1 MNYVECFAA
10 ECVVSYNS
18 TLHSQHSTLLL
29 RFFMKNRYI
38 GDRAFYRHVFG
49 IAIPIIVQ
57 NGITNFVSML
67 DNIMVGQVGT
77 LPMSG
82 VSIVNGL
89 IFVFNLCIFGASS
102 GAGIFTAQ
110 FYGSKDD
117 EGIRHTFRFKFLI
130 CCIISALGIGLFLL
144 GDRFLIGLYL
154 TGEGDPAEAA
164 EVLHY
169 GVQYLHVMLW
179 GFLPFALT
187 NTYASTL
194 KETGN
199 TFVPMLAGITATLV
213 NLVGNYILIFGHF
226 GAPAL
231 GVRGA
236 ALATVIS
243 RFVEL
248 AIVAGWTHLHSGK
261 NPFIAGVYRSFYL
274 PGKLLK
280 AIVIKGMPLLINEF
294 LWSSGMAILNQCYS
308 TCGLDVVPAQNIS
321 STLFQL
327 SSVVFLSMGNAVGII
342 MGQMLGAGSTEPTI
356 RDTSRKLLALSVVSG
371 VVFGCLM
378 ASVSGIF
385 PKIYNTTEAVQQ
397 LAMWLICI
405 NAFMMPFNSYT
416 NATYFTLRSGGQT
429 LVTFLFDS
437 CFVWCFCVPLAYC
450 LSRFTAM
457 PIIPLFAI
465 CQGTDLIKC
474 LIGAFMIKQG
484 KWIQNLTA

>member
-1 MNYVECFAA
+1 
-10 ECVVSYNS
+10 
-18 TLHSQHSTLLL
+18 
-29 RFFMKNRYI
+29 MKHRYI
-38 GDRAFYRHVFG
+38 GDRAFYRRCFG
-49 IAIPIIVQ
+49 VAVPIIVQ

-67 DNIMVGQVGT
+67 DNIMVGQIGT
-77 LPMSG
+77 MPMSG

-89 IFVFNLCIFGASS
+89 IFVFNLCVFGASS

-110 FYGSKDD
+110 FYGSSDN

-130 CCIISALGIGLFLL
+130 CCVISAVGTALFLL
-144 GDRFLIGLYL
+144 GDSFLIRLYL

-164 EVLHY
+164 LVLRY
-169 GVQYLHVMLW
+169 GLEYLHIMIW

-199 TFVPMLAGITATLV
+199 TFVPMVAGITATLV
-213 NLVGNYILIFGHF
+213 NLAGNYILIFGHF
-226 GAPAL
+226 GAPAM

-236 ALATVIS
+236 ALATVVS

-248 AIVAGWTHLHSGK
+248 AIVAGWTHLHTEK
-261 NPFIAGVYRSFYL
+261 NPFIVGAYRSCYL
-274 PGKLLK
+274 PGRLLK
-280 AIVIKGMPLLINEF
+280 AIVIKGMPLLINEA

-342 MGQMLGAGSTEPTI
+342 MGQMLGAGSSEEEV
-356 RDTSRKLLALSVVSG
+356 RDANGKLLALSVASG
-371 VVFGCLM
+371 VVFGVLM
-378 ASVSGIF
+378 ASVSGLF
-385 PKIYNTTEAVQQ
+385 PHLYNTTEEVRQ
-397 LAMWLICI
+397 LATWLICI
-405 NAFMMPFNSYT
+405 NAVMMPFISYT

-429 LVTFLFDS
+429 MITFLFDS
-437 CFVWCFCVPLAYC
+437 CFVWGVCIPLAYC
-450 LSRFTAM
+450 LSRFT
-457 PIIPLFAI
+457 PLSIIPLFAI
-465 CQGTDLIKC
+465 CQGTDLVKC
-474 LIGAFMIKQG
+474 VIGAAMIKQG

>member
-1 MNYVECFAA
+1 
-10 ECVVSYNS
+10 
-18 TLHSQHSTLLL
+18 
-29 RFFMKNRYI
+29 MKNRYI

-89 IFVFNLCIFGASS
+89 IFVFNLCIFGATS

-110 FYGSKDD
+110 FFGSKDD
-117 EGIRHTFRFKFLI
+117 EGIRYTFRFKVLVCCFLTV
-130 CCIISALGIGLFLL
+130 LGILLFQLK
-144 GDRFLIGLYL
+144 DSFLIGLYL
-154 TGEGDPAEAA
+154 TGEGNPAEAA

-169 GVQYLHVMLW
+169 GLQYLHVMLW

-187 NTYASTL
+187 NAYASTL

-199 TFVPMLAGITATLV
+199 TFIPMVAGIAATMV
-213 NLVGNYILIFGHF
+213 NLFGNYILIFGHF

-248 AIVAGWTHLHSGK
+248 AIVAGWTHLHAAN

-356 RDTSRKLLALSVVSG
+356 RDTNRKLLALSVVSG

-378 ASVSGIF
+378 ASVSETF
-385 PKIYNTTEAVQQ
+385 PRIYNTTEAVQQ

-465 CQGTDLIKC
+465 CQSTDLIKC

>member
-1 MNYVECFAA
+1 MF
-10 ECVVSYNS
+10 
-18 TLHSQHSTLLL
+18 H
-29 RFFMKNRYI
+29 RYI
-38 GDRAFYRHVFG
+38 GDKTFYRRCFG
-49 IAIPIIVQ
+49 VAVPIIVQ

-67 DNIMVGQVGT
+67 DNIMVGQIGT

-89 IFVFNLCIFGASS
+89 IFVFNLCVFGASS

-110 FYGSKDD
+110 FFGSRDQ
-117 EGIRHTFRFKFLI
+117 EGIRHTFRFKFLS
-130 CCIISALGIGLFLL
+130 CLLISALGIGIFLL
-144 GDRFLIGLYL
+144 GDSFLISLYL

-164 EVLHY
+164 QVLSH
-169 GVQYLHVMLW
+169 GLQYLHVMLW

-187 NTYASTL
+187 NAYASTL
-194 KETGN
+194 KESGN
-199 TFVPMLAGITATLV
+199 TFIPMIAGITATLV

-248 AIVAGWTHLHSGK
+248 AIVAGWTHLNSAK
-261 NPFIAGVYRSFYL
+261 NPFIVGAYRSMYL

-280 AIVIKGMPLLINEF
+280 AIIIKGMPLLINEA
-294 LWSSGMAILNQCYS
+294 LWSSGMAIMNQCYS

-327 SSVVFLSMGNAVGII
+327 GSVVFLSLGNAVGII
-342 MGQMLGAGSTEPTI
+342 MGQMLGAGNTAEEV
-356 RDTSRKLLALSVVSG
+356 RDSNRKLLALSVASG
-371 VVFGCLM
+371 VVFGALV
-378 ASVSGIF
+378 ASVSGLF
-385 PKIYNTTEAVQQ
+385 PKLYNTTEEVRQ

-437 CFVWCFCVPLAYC
+437 CFVWGVCIPLAFY
-450 LSRFTAM
+450 LSRFTNLS
-457 PIIPLFAI
+457 IIPLFAI
-465 CQGTDLIKC
+465 CQGTDLIKSV
-474 LIGAFMIKQG
+474 IGACMIKQG

>member
-1 MNYVECFAA
+1 
-10 ECVVSYNS
+10 
-18 TLHSQHSTLLL
+18 
-29 RFFMKNRYI
+29 MKHRYI
-38 GDRAFYRHVFG
+38 GDRAFYRRCFG
-49 IAIPIIVQ
+49 VAVPIIVQ

-67 DNIMVGQVGT
+67 DNIMVGQIGT
-77 LPMSG
+77 MPMSG

-89 IFVFNLCIFGASS
+89 IFVFNLCVFGASS

-110 FYGSKDD
+110 FYGSIDN

-130 CCIISALGIGLFLL
+130 CCVISAVGTALFLL
-144 GDRFLIGLYL
+144 GDSFLIGLYL

-164 EVLHY
+164 QVLRY
-169 GVQYLHVMLW
+169 GLEYLHIMIW

-199 TFVPMLAGITATLV
+199 TFVPMVAGITATLV
-213 NLVGNYILIFGHF
+213 NLAGNYILIFGHF
-226 GAPAL
+226 GAPAM

-236 ALATVIS
+236 ALATVVS

-248 AIVAGWTHLHSGK
+248 AIVAGWTHLHTEK
-261 NPFIAGVYRSFYL
+261 NPFIVGAYRSCYL
-274 PGKLLK
+274 PGRLLK
-280 AIVIKGMPLLINEF
+280 AIVIKGMPLLINEA

-342 MGQMLGAGSTEPTI
+342 MGQMLGAGSSEEEV
-356 RDTSRKLLALSVVSG
+356 RDANGKLLALSVASG
-371 VVFGCLM
+371 VVFGVLM
-378 ASVSGIF
+378 ASVSGLF
-385 PKIYNTTEAVQQ
+385 PRLYNTTEEVRQ
-397 LAMWLICI
+397 LATWLICI
-405 NAFMMPFNSYT
+405 NAVMMPFISYT

-429 LVTFLFDS
+429 MITFLFDS
-437 CFVWCFCVPLAYC
+437 CFVWGVCIPLAYC
-450 LSRFTAM
+450 LSRFT
-457 PIIPLFAI
+457 PLSIIPLFAI
-465 CQGTDLIKC
+465 CQGTDLVKC
-474 LIGAFMIKQG
+474 VIGAAMIKQG

>member
-1 MNYVECFAA
+1 MF
-10 ECVVSYNS
+10 
-18 TLHSQHSTLLL
+18 Q
-29 RFFMKNRYI
+29 KYI
-38 GDRAFYRHVFG
+38 GDRAFYRRCFG
-49 IAIPIIVQ
+49 VAVPIIVQ

-67 DNIMVGQVGT
+67 DNIMVGQIGT
-77 LPMSG
+77 MPMSG

-89 IFVFNLCIFGASS
+89 IFVFNLCVFGASS

-110 FYGSKDD
+110 FFGSRDH
-117 EGIRHTFRFKFLI
+117 EGIRHTFRFKFLV
-130 CCIISALGIGLFLL
+130 CLLISALGIGIFLL
-144 GDRFLIGLYL
+144 GDSFLIGLYL

-164 EVLHY
+164 QVLSY
-169 GVQYLHVMLW
+169 GVQYLHVMIW

-199 TFVPMLAGITATLV
+199 TFIPMLAGITATLV

-226 GAPAL
+226 GAPAM

-248 AIVAGWTHLHSGK
+248 AIVAGWTHLHSSQ
-261 NPFIAGVYRSFYL
+261 NPFIAGAYRSFYL

-280 AIVIKGMPLLINEF
+280 AIVIKGMPLLINEA
-294 LWSSGMAILNQCYS
+294 LWSGGMAVLNQCYS

-327 SSVVFLSMGNAVGII
+327 GSVVFLSMGNAVGII
-342 MGQMLGAGSTEPTI
+342 MGQMLGAGNTEAEV
-356 RDTSRKLLALSVVSG
+356 RDSNRKLLALSVASG
-371 VVFGCLM
+371 VLFGSLVI
-378 ASVSGIF
+378 SISGLF
-385 PKIYNTTEAVQQ
+385 PQLYNTTEQVRQ
-397 LAMWLICI
+397 LATGLICI
-405 NAFMMPFNSYT
+405 SAVMMPFNSYT

-437 CFVWCFCVPLAYC
+437 CFVWGVCIPLAFC
-450 LSRFTAM
+450 LSRFTDM
-457 PIIPLFAI
+457 PIIPLYAI
-465 CQGTDLIKC
+465 CQGTDLVKC
-474 LIGAFMIKQG
+474 LIGAAMIKQG